1 MASLQ
6 RIRNHGALLIA
17 IVGLA
22 MLAFILGDFLNSGSS
37 FFNRSRENVG
47 VIEGQKVHYTEYE
60 SAKDQL
66 TEVYKIETGRSD
78 FDEDTYAQ
86 IRNQVWSMLMMD
98 YTMRAQAKKIG
109 MDITTD
115 ELTEL
120 CVGENVHQIIRGRRA
135 FMDENGQFSREAVKN
150 LIAAIN
156 DGSDD
161 AAQNANLQQAK
172 TYWLYWEKAVRI
184 SYMQEKYTSLLQ
196 HLFKANKLEAENAF
210 NGRQHGVSA
219 EFVMQPYYAV
229 ADSLVKASES
239 DIKALYKQRKEQ
251 FKQTPNRAIKYV
263 TFDIV
268 PSEDDFKA
276 AEELLKNLKDEFRTT
291 EDVSL
296 VVNTNSDIMYDGRDY
311 SVETV
316 PAQFKDF
323 AFAKGA
329 KAGDC
334 TEILFEN
341 DTYSMARIMQAGYSL
356 PDSVELKAI
365 VEGGEDQE
373 LGWFKATDL
382 PKNIAEPA
390 FAGKRGGRF
399 TVAQGMGEQTYEIMD
414 LGKPTPKVKL
424 AILAREVSPS
434 SKTYS
439 VIYNNAKQFIVANNN
454 AEALEAAAQ
463 EAGMTVVPQFNL
475 TVNTDKVGQLKA
487 SRPIARWAFDAKEG
501 AVSDVFECGQ
511 QFVVAALVE
520 VNDGEYRSLNDVRAE
535 LTYEATNKAKAE
547 YIKKQLK
554 GAESLEAAAEILGQR
569 VQSVERVS
577 LADNRFGNA
586 GMEPAVI
593 GKAVAQVENELS
605 EPIQGKSGV
614 FVVKTGAANDLEGE
628 FNAESEKAQLASRF
642 AYLPYQAIQLIE
654 DKAEVTDNRANFQY
668 SRACVNYYKE

>member
-60 SAKDQL
+60 AAKEQL

-78 FDEDTYAQ
+78 FDEDMHAQ
-86 IRNQVWSMLMMD
+86 IRNQVWNMFVMD

-109 MDITTD
+109 MDITAD

-120 CVGENVHQIIRGRRA
+120 CVGENVHQILRGRRA
-135 FMDENGQFSREAVKN
+135 FYGEDGQYSREIVKN
-150 LIAAIN
+150 LISAIN
-156 DGSDD
+156 EGSED
-161 AAQNANLQQAK
+161 AEQNANLQQAK
-172 TYWLYWEKAVRI
+172 TYWMYWEKAVRM

-196 HLFKANKLEAENAF
+196 HLLKANSLDAEYAF
-210 NGRQHGVSA
+210 DARQKGVSA
-219 EFVMQPYYAV
+219 EYVMQPYFTV
-229 ADSLVKASES
+229 ADSLVKVSDR
-239 DIKALYKQRKEQ
+239 DIKKLYAQHKEQ
-251 FKQTPNRAIKYV
+251 YKQTPNRAIKYIA
-263 TFDIV
+263 FDIV

-276 AEELLKNLKDEFRTT
+276 AENLLKSLQEEFKTT

-311 SVETV
+311 SEETV
-316 PAQFKDF
+316 PAQFKEF

-334 TEILFEN
+334 TDILFEN
-341 DTYSMARIMQAGYSL
+341 NTYAMARIMQAGYSL

-373 LGWFKATDL
+373 LGWFKAADL

-390 FAGKRGGRF
+390 LAGKRGDKF
-399 TVAQGMGEQTYEIMD
+399 TVAQGMGEQTYEIMEI
-414 LGKPTPKVKL
+414 GKPTPKVKL
-424 AILAREVSPS
+424 AILAREVTPS

-439 VIYNNAKQFIVANNN
+439 IIYNNAKQFIVNNNN

-475 TVNTDKVGQLKA
+475 TATTDKVGQLAA
-487 SRPIARWAFDAKEG
+487 SRPIVRWAFEAKEG
-501 AVSDVFECGQ
+501 QVSDVFECGQ
-511 QFVVAALVE
+511 QFIVAALTE
-520 VNDGEYRSLNDVRAE
+520 VNDGDYRPLEAVRAE
-535 LTYEATNKAKAE
+535 LTYEATNNAKAA
-547 YIKKQLK
+547 YIKKELK
-554 GAESLEAAAEILGQR
+554 GVESLEAAAQIMGQK

-577 LADNRFGNA
+577 LADSRFGNA

-593 GKAVAQVENELS
+593 GAAIAQGENALS
-605 EPIQGKSGV
+605 EPIQGNMGV
-614 FVVKTGAANDLEGE
+614 FVVKTGAANNAEGT
-628 FNAESEKAQLASRF
+628 FNAESEKAQLSSRF
-642 AYLPYQAIQLIE
+642 AYLPYQAIQLLE
-654 DKAEVTDNRANFQY
+654 DEAEITDNRANFQ
-668 SRACVNYYKE
+668 

>member
-654 DKAEVTDNRANFQY
+654 DKAEVTDNRANFQ
-668 SRACVNYYKE
+668 

>member
-47 VIEGQKVHYTEYE
+47 VIEGEKVHYTEYE
-60 SAKDQL
+60 AAKDQV

-78 FDEDTYAQ
+78 FDEDTYTQ
-86 IRNQVWSMLMMD
+86 IRNQVWNMFVMD
-98 YTMRAQAKKIG
+98 YSMRAQAKEIG
-109 MDITTD
+109 MDITPD
-115 ELTEL
+115 ELSEL
-120 CVGENVHQIIRGRRA
+120 CIGENVHQIIRGRRA
-135 FMDENGQFSREAVKN
+135 FMDENGQFSREAVKS

-156 DGSDD
+156 EGGED

-172 TYWLYWEKAVRI
+172 TYWLYWEKVVRI

-196 HLFKANKLEAENAF
+196 HLIKANSLDAEYAF
-210 NGRQHGVSA
+210 NSRQNGVSA
-219 EFVMQPYYAV
+219 EYVMQPFYAV
-229 ADSLVKASES
+229 ADSLVKVSNG
-239 DIKALYKQRKEQ
+239 DIKKLYAQHKEQ
-251 FKQTPNRAIKYV
+251 YKQTPNRAIKYV

-276 AEELLKNLKDEFRTT
+276 AQELMNNLQEEFKTT

-311 SVETV
+311 SAETV

-334 TEILFEN
+334 TDILFEN
-341 DTYSMARIMQAGYSL
+341 NTYAMARIMQAGYSL

-399 TVAQGMGEQTYEIMD
+399 TVAQGMGEQTYEIME

-424 AILAREVSPS
+424 AILAREVTPS

-439 VIYNNAKQFIVANNN
+439 IIYNNAKQFIVNNKN
-454 AEALEAAAQ
+454 AEALEEAAQ
-463 EAGMTVVPQFNL
+463 EAGMAVIPQYNL
-475 TVNTDKVGQLKA
+475 TANTDKIGQLKA
-487 SRPIARWAFDAKEG
+487 SRPIVRWAFEAKEG

-511 QFVVAALVE
+511 QFVVAALTE
-520 VNDGEYRSLNDVRAE
+520 VNDGEYRPIEAVRAE
-535 LTYEATNKAKAE
+535 LTYEATNNAKAE

-554 GAESLEAAAEILGQR
+554 GVESLEAAAEILGQR
-569 VQSVERVS
+569 VQNVERVS
-577 LADNRFGNA
+577 LADSRFGNA

-593 GKAVAQVENELS
+593 GKAVAQGENELS
-605 EPIQGKSGV
+605 EPIQGNMGV
-614 FVVKTGAANDLEGE
+614 FMVKTGAANNLTGE
-628 FNAESEKAQLASRF
+628 FNADSEKAQLASRF
-642 AYLPYQAIQLIE
+642 AYLPYQAMQLIE
-654 DKAEVTDNRANFQY
+654 DKAEITDNRANFQ
-668 SRACVNYYKE
+668 

>member
-47 VIEGQKVHYTEYE
+47 VIEGQKIHYTEYE
-60 SAKDQL
+60 AAKEQL
-66 TEVYKIETGRSD
+66 TEVYKIESGRSD
-78 FDEDTYAQ
+78 FDEDMHAQ
-86 IRNQVWSMLMMD
+86 IRNQVWNMFVMD

-109 MDITTD
+109 MDITAD

-120 CVGENVHQIIRGRRA
+120 CVGENVHQILRGRRA
-135 FMDENGQFSREAVKN
+135 FYGEDGQYSREIVKN

-156 DGSDD
+156 EGSED
-161 AAQNANLQQAK
+161 AEQNANLQQAK
-172 TYWLYWEKAVRI
+172 TYWMYWEKAVRM

-196 HLFKANKLEAENAF
+196 HLLKANSLDAEYAF
-210 NGRQHGVSA
+210 DARQKGVSA
-219 EFVMQPYYAV
+219 EYVMQPYFSV
-229 ADSLVKASES
+229 ADSLVKVSDR
-239 DIKALYKQRKEQ
+239 DIKKLYAQHKEQ
-251 FKQTPNRAIKYV
+251 YKQTPNRAIKYIA
-263 TFDIV
+263 FDIV

-276 AEELLKNLKDEFRTT
+276 AETLMNNLKEEFQSA

-311 SVETV
+311 SEETV
-316 PAQFKDF
+316 PAQFKEF

-341 DTYSMARIMQAGYSL
+341 NTYAMARIMQAGYSL

-390 FAGKRGGRF
+390 LAGKRGEKF
-399 TVAQGMGEQTYEIMD
+399 TVAQGMGEQTYEIMEI
-414 LGKPTPKVKL
+414 GKPTPKVKL
-424 AILAREVSPS
+424 AILAREVTPS

-439 VIYNNAKQFIVANNN
+439 IIYNNAKQFIVNNNN

-475 TVNTDKVGQLKA
+475 TATTDKVGQLAA
-487 SRPIARWAFDAKEG
+487 SRPIVRWAFEAKEG
-501 AVSDVFECGQ
+501 QVSDVFECGQ
-511 QFVVAALVE
+511 QFIVAALTE
-520 VNDGEYRSLNDVRAE
+520 VNDGDYRPLEAVRAE
-535 LTYEATNKAKAE
+535 LTYEATNNAKAA
-547 YIKKQLK
+547 YIKKELK
-554 GAESLEAAAEILGQR
+554 GVESLEAAAQIMGQK

-577 LADNRFGNA
+577 LADSRFGNA

-593 GKAVAQVENELS
+593 GAAIAQGENTLS
-605 EPIQGKSGV
+605 EPIQGNMGV
-614 FVVKTGAANDLEGE
+614 FVVKTGAANNAEGT
-628 FNAESEKAQLASRF
+628 FNAESEKAQLSSRF
-642 AYLPYQAIQLIE
+642 AYLPYQAIQLLE
-654 DKAEVTDNRANFQY
+654 DEAEITDNRANFQ
-668 SRACVNYYKE
+668 